1 MVKRLAVAQ
10 EFKMKTKIIHLFV
23 LSLSVV
29 FLCSF
34 SKNDSGNEN
43 ISLQNTDNNAYYEAK
58 DGYSGALTKEA
69 EDELSGIYEGFLEAL
84 PEGAPRS
91 TDEVM
96 GALGFEE
103 ALAWIGSFL
112 TSEESVGTLLTFLLS
127 ALLFSLSELFLTP
140 SGVGVGAAAI
150 LLSIPVIRELTE
162 GINAV
167 SEGLLGMSETFSS
180 LVPTLTALISVGSG
194 GTAAAVSGAGMSLSL
209 GLISGVL
216 TGCLLP
222 LSAMIFASSVTS
234 SVDSLGVS
242 EGAVKGIRGLF
253 GFLIGL
259 SSLLI
264 VAIFGAQTFIAVS
277 TDNLA
282 LKSAKYAVSGMIPVV
297 GGAVSGALSA
307 LISGVKL
314 LSATVGTVSVTALLF
329 VVITPVAKLLFLRLC
344 LWVSITVASFS
355 GGGVGAKL
363 FTSLRSA
370 LDTLIAILV
379 SSALVYLLE
388 IIIVTV
394 SIRGAL

>member
-1 MVKRLAVAQ
+1 
-10 EFKMKTKIIHLFV
+10 MKTKIIHLVV
-23 LSLSVV
+23 LALSVI

-34 SKNDSGNEN
+34 SKNDSVNEN
-43 ISLQNTDNNAYYEAK
+43 ISLQNVENATYDEAK
-58 DGYSGALTKEA
+58 MGYGGALNKEA
-69 EDELSGIYEGFLEAL
+69 EDELSGIYEGFIDAL
-84 PEGAPRS
+84 PDGAPRS

-96 GALGFEE
+96 GALGVEE
-103 ALAWIGSFL
+103 ALLWIGSFL
-112 TSEESVGTLLTFLLS
+112 TSEDSVSTLLTFLLS
-127 ALLFSLSELFLTP
+127 ALLFSLCELFLAH

-150 LLSIPVIRELTE
+150 LLSMPVIRELTE
-162 GINAV
+162 ALSTV
-167 SEGLLGMSETFSS
+167 SDGLSAMSETFSA

-194 GTAAAVSGAGMSLSL
+194 GAAAAVSGAGMSLSL

-216 TGCLLP
+216 SGCLLP

-234 SVDSLGVS
+234 SVDTLGVS

-329 VVITPVAKLLFLRLC
+329 VVITPIAKLLFLRFC

-355 GGGVGAKL
+355 GGGVGVRL

-370 LDTLIAILV
+370 LDTLAAILV